1 MFHGNVISFN
11 DRAFTPFKS
20 DLLSPRVK
28 NIFFVHYVVNINNRN
43 IVSLTFLRRKHNI
56 LKHSYFYLSFIVT
69 SLGKVSVT
77 AVTCILQIYINVNVY
92 MLSLVQLSQL
102 VSVVI

>member
-11 DRAFTPFKS
+11 DRAFTSFKS
-20 DLLSPRVK
+20 DLLSPRVE
-28 NIFFVHYVVNINNRN
+28 NIFFVHCVVHINNKN
-43 IVSLTFLRRKHNI
+43 TVSVTFLRRKHNI
-56 LKHSYFYLSFIVT
+56 LKLSYFYLSFIVI

-92 MLSLVQLSQL
+92 TLNLVQLSQL
-102 VSVVI
+102 VS

>member
-20 DLLSPRVK
+20 DLFSPRVE
-28 NIFFVHYVVNINNRN
+28 NIFFVHYVVHINNRN
-43 IVSLTFLRRKHNI
+43 TVSLTFLQRKHNI
-56 LKHSYFYLSFIVT
+56 LKLSYFYLSFIVA
-69 SLGKVSVT
+69 SLDKVSVT

-92 MLSLVQLSQL
+92 TLSLVQLSQS
-102 VSVVI
+102 VS